1 MKMRNLVVITGL
13 GMAALQVHAQSSVTL
28 YGLID
33 EGLLYNTNSSGKQ
46 VVSLANSNL
55 VGNRWGLKGNEDL
68 GGGLSAIFVLENGFN
83 ITTGTLG
90 QGGAEFGRQAY
101 VGIAG
106 NFGKITLGR
115 QYDPLAEYLSIYA
128 AAAPWAS
135 VYAAHPAELDNLNA
149 TKRTNNAIKFR
160 SPDWH
165 GFSLSAMYGI
175 GGVAGNVTGNSVW
188 SVAVNYIGGPLSA
201 GMAIV
206 VARDPNYS
214 YWGTNPSANTATS
227 ANALNMTS
235 PIISGYASARTQ
247 QTVAGGGT
255 YKIGNAMVS
264 LVVSDTRLQ
273 DIGSEAGAGLN
284 PRKIHGGEAVF
295 DTAEL
300 SFLYRFTPALQ
311 AGIAYQITVTKSPID
326 QPNARYNQLAIGTD
340 YFLSKRTDL
349 YAVATYQRASGV
361 DSTGKAAVAALAS
374 LGSVS
379 SVGKQAV
386 AMLGIRHRF

>member
-1 MKMRNLVVITGL
+1 MKVRNLVMIGL
-13 GMAALQVHAQSSVTL
+13 GTVALQVQAQSAVTL

-83 ITTGTLG
+83 VTTGTLG

-115 QYDPLAEYLSIYA
+115 QYDPLAEYLSIYS

-135 VYAAHPAELDNLNA
+135 VYAAHPADLDNLNA

-160 SPDWH
+160 TPDWN
-165 GFSLSAMYGI
+165 GFSLSTTYGV
-175 GGVAGNVTGNSVW
+175 GGQPGSLSANSIW

-201 GMAIV
+201 GAAIL

-214 YWGTNPSANTATS
+214 LWGTNPSANTPTS
-227 ANALNMTS
+227 TSALNMTS

-247 QTVAGGGT
+247 QVVAGGGT
-255 YKIGNAMVS
+255 YKIGNATLG
-264 LVVSDTRLQ
+264 LVVSDTRLK
-273 DIGSEAGAGLN
+273 DIGSEPGHGLN
-284 PRKIHGGEAVF
+284 PRGIHGGEAAF
-295 DTAEL
+295 DTAEV
-300 SFLYRFTPALQ
+300 SFLYRFTLALQ
-311 AGIAYQITVTKSPID
+311 AGIAYQFTATKSPVD
-326 QPNARYNQLAIGTD
+326 QPNARYNQVTIGTG

-379 SVGKQAV
+379 STGKQAV